1 MKKGLV
7 IVTGVKLN
15 EAKKIFKAANPATLI
30 EHKGKKYKMNA
41 AAGCVVALHKAGYRV
56 VMCGYYED
64 HLKILK
70 NYIGDGSIY
79 CQQVDLLNKNEI
91 KKFINVI
98 SEIKKDTKLDVHLVH
113 YGGAS
118 ETTVKL
124 PGDSVFL
131 DPWETPSEAVAP
143 IVSNNTVTWF
153 NILQSLRYIF
163 NSQEISKVVLVSAI
177 TAVRTKRLHALDAIQ
192 KGAGHAMAR
201 SLALDLT
208 PEKIYITE
216 IMPGITDT
224 GFYDNKQTFE
234 YIIKASRELGYEY
247 NEKTFPVISAERVGE
262 AVVFALDSDS
272 HVREISLM
280 PFGQYPHL
288 GA

>member
-1 MKKGLV
+1 MKKGIV

-15 EAKKIFKAANPATLI
+15 EAKKVFKAANPATLI
-30 EHKGKKYKMNA
+30 SYKNKKYKMNA
-41 AAGCVVALHKAGYRV
+41 AAGCVVALQKVGYFV
-56 VMCGYYED
+56 AMSGYYED

-70 NYIGDGSIY
+70 EYINDDSIY
-79 CQQVDLLNKNEI
+79 YQQVDLLNKDEV
-91 KKFINVI
+91 KDFINAVKK
-98 SEIKKDTKLDVHLVH
+98 IKNKTKLDIHLVH

-124 PGDSVFL
+124 PGNSVFL
-131 DPWETPSEAVAP
+131 DPWETPSEAVVP

-153 NILQSLRYIF
+153 NILQALKGVFR
-163 NSQEISKVVLVSAI
+163 SQNISKVILVSAI

-208 PEKIYITE
+208 PERIYVTE
-216 IMPGITDT
+216 VMPGITDT
-224 GFYDNKQTFE
+224 GFYDNKQTFD
-234 YIIKASRELGYEY
+234 YILQASRELGYEY
-247 NEKTFPVISAERVGE
+247 NEDNFPVISAERVGE
-262 AVVFALDSDS
+262 AVVFALDSNT

-280 PFGQYPHL
+280 PYGQYPHL